1 MIIPPMV
8 KVILLLTKSAS
19 LFRDVELF
27 GEVFES
33 MISQGLKRNKIKL
46 IFQSFKDK
54 SFPQKRWIA
63 MLNAFVNSSPSK
75 LIKKSIPINL

>member
-19 LFRDVELF
+19 LFRGVELF

-46 IFQSFKDK
+46 IFKSFKDK
-54 SFPQKRWIA
+54 SFPRKRWEKWIA
-63 MLNAFVNSSPSK
+63 NSHLSF
-75 LIKKSIPINL
+75 KKSGRH